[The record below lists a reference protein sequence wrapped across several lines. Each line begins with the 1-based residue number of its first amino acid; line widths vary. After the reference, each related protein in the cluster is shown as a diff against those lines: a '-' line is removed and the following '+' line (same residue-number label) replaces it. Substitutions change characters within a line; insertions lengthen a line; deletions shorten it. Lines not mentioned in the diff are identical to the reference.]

1 MKIASFDDH
10 RVGVVVTDGDLVP
23 LLPAILWA
31 DARASAEVVDLAELF
46 LNFVIEYC
54 IFAKT
59 KKFVKLF

>member
-1 MKIASFDDH
+1 MKRGVPYGLKLRDH
-10 RVGVVVTDGDLVP
+10 
-23 LLPAILWA
+23 
-31 DARASAEVVDLAELF
+31 EVVDLAELF